1 MNIEHYSYIFI
12 ITAVIT
18 LYLSYLA
25 FVNRNNKSN
34 RSLSLL
40 LVAVSIWS
48 LFYGLELTAE
58 NYNQMYTF
66 VCAEYVGI
74 ANIPVLWLL
83 FVLVYSGRESWIK
96 PLRLLLLLIIPL
108 TTVSLVVTNAD
119 HHLFYK
125 LSEILP
131 TTKGYYHHFVPAV
144 FYWIHIVYSYSVIFI
159 GITIMALN
167 VRSVTKEDK
176 TRVSL
181 IVLSS
186 VIPYMF
192 SLMYIANIRPEG
204 NIDLT
209 PIGFLIMGIL
219 LLSGTFNKDL
229 LDIKPLVLESLFD
242 SVLDA
247 IIITDKDG
255 KVLNINP
262 IAESLF
268 ASGIISKNELLDL
281 LKSEEYIRNLNNNSL
296 YIELQLKHKTY
307 RVQKTNI
314 ENHRGIYTGTMYLIT
329 DITREKEY
337 RLALERS
344 EEQYRL
350 LFENAQEAI
359 VVIQD
364 RKIVFFN
371 PMLQQLTGYSSE
383 ELSEMEINNLISS
396 LDLRM
401 LDDVYQKAKK
411 GDVPENKPQFRLT
424 NRNGSFCW
432 VEFSAILIQWNGKQA
447 GLLFVNNVNREKQAE
462 NMKELLI
469 KISNTYIN
477 ASVDQFDVIVNDS
490 LREMGEF
497 VNADR
502 SYIFDYD
509 WNNNVCSNTY
519 EWCAEGISA
528 EIDNLQNVPLEFLPD
543 WVEIHKR
550 NEPLVIDN
558 LDLLPDTS
566 RVKALL
572 EPQGIKSLVVI
583 PLNNQGNC
591 EGFVGFD
598 SVKIH
603 HSFTEKEIVLLQL
616 FSQMIV
622 NLKNR
627 RYSEQLI
634 NEQISVQHLINLV
647 SSELVNINRDNIEEK
662 IKLILKQTGE
672 FFGVDRSYILRYNE
686 NSGFETNTHEWC
698 AQNIDSQQ
706 DVIVNVDINDFPW
719 WKSQVMKNE
728 IIYVKDTSLLP
739 DDCIIEKNEFRR
751 QGIITLLCFPIIKN
765 SQLIAYYGFDS
776 VVKSK
781 DWNSEQ
787 IAITETIAN
796 IIGDA
801 LIKVENENELIR
813 SKQMAEA
820 ASVAKSNFLSN
831 MSHEIRTPLNG
842 VIGFTELLLNTPLS
856 KIQKDYLDNTIISAN
871 SLLAVIS
878 DILDFSKIESGKM
891 ELESIKTDIVQL
903 FENSMD
909 IIKVSAA
916 KKGLELLLNIHPDI
930 PRFAYI
936 DPIRTK
942 QILVNLL
949 SNAVKFTHT
958 GEIELTLDFSSD
970 DSGSASYLV
979 SVRDSGIGI
988 RNEDRDK
995 LFKAFSQADTSTTR
1009 RYGGTGLGLII
1020 SNSLAQ
1026 QMGSSISFES
1036 EFGKGSVF
1044 AFTIKCNYEFGN
1056 SYEEGIASK
1065 LKNVLVID
1073 DNVHNLKI
1081 LEHTFEHWKVACK
1094 LADSGEA
1101 ALHLIKSGHQ
1111 FDLVIVDYHMP
1122 QMDGLETIHQIR
1134 MATQHETEDLPV
1146 IMLHSS
1152 SDDSSL
1158 FENAKSLNVRHLLTK
1173 PVKNDEL
1180 FYYLNSITDKKR
1192 TEIDEVTSD
1201 SDRLVIGTVEG
1212 DNYKILIVEDTPM
1225 NMIMIGSMLK
1235 AMIKGVEIHEAHN
1248 GSEAISQMHGFCPDL
1263 ILMDVQMP
1271 EMDGLEATRQI
1282 RKLPYGLNVPVIA
1295 LTAGVSK
1302 EEKEQCFTAG
1312 MDDFLSKPIN
1322 KTDLFNIVSKYL
1334 KIDVSNQEKTRHSAN
1349 GHASFDREK
1358 LLGKAGSLELMNTLL
1373 AMAKSEYPVYI
1384 NEIKSVIDDENVDQ
1398 IKLKAHKLKGSALNM
1413 EFGKLGNIA
1422 AEIEK
1427 SASDFTLNRQ
1437 LLSRLID
1444 EWKYLNSE
1452 IDL

>member
-40 LVAVSIWS
+40 LVAVSVWS

-58 NYNQMYTF
+58 NYNQIYTF
-66 VCAEYVGI
+66 VCAEYIGI

-83 FVLVYSGRESWIK
+83 FVLVYSGRENWIK
-96 PLRLLLLLIIPL
+96 PYRILLILIIPL
-108 TTVSLVVTNAD
+108 TTVSLVVTNAG

-131 TTKGYYHHFVPAV
+131 TSKGYYHHFVPAV
-144 FYWIHIVYSYSVIFI
+144 FYWVHIVYSYSVIFI

-167 VRSVTKEDK
+167 VRIVTKEDK

-229 LDIKPLVLESLFD
+229 LDIKPLLLDSLFD
-242 SVLDA
+242 SVLDGV
-247 IIITDKDG
+247 IITDKSG
-255 KVLNINP
+255 KVQNVNP
-262 IAESLF
+262 VAERLLS
-268 ASGIISKNELLDL
+268 SGIVTKDELLNL

-296 YIELQLKHKTY
+296 YIEIQLQDKTF
-307 RVQKTNI
+307 RVQKTSV
-314 ENHRGIYTGTMYLIT
+314 ENQRGVYTGTMYLIA

-364 RKIVFFN
+364 RRIVFFN
-371 PMLQQLTGYSSE
+371 PMLEQLTGYFSE

-396 LDLRM
+396 LDLKM
-401 LDDVYQKAKK
+401 LDEVYQKAKN
-411 GDVPENKPQFRLT
+411 GDIPGNKPQFRLA
-424 NRNGSFCW
+424 NRNGSYCW

-462 NMKELLI
+462 NLKELLI

-509 WNNNVCSNTY
+509 WSNNVCSNSY
-519 EWCAEGISA
+519 EWCADGITA

-550 NEPLVIDN
+550 NEPLIIDN
-558 LDLLPDTS
+558 VDLLPENS
-566 RVKALL
+566 RVRSLL

-583 PLNNQGNC
+583 PLYNQGNC

-647 SSELVNINRDNIEEK
+647 SSELVNINRENIEEK

-686 NSGFETNTHEWC
+686 SSGFETNTHEWC
-698 AQNIDSQQ
+698 AENVDSQQ
-706 DVIVNVDINDFPW
+706 DNIVNVDINNFPW
-719 WKSQVMKNE
+719 WKSQVLKNE
-728 IIYVKDTSLLP
+728 IIYIKDTSLLP
-739 DDCIIEKNEFRR
+739 DDCIIEKNEFKR
-751 QGIITLLCFPIIKN
+751 QGIITLLCFPIIKS

-801 LIKVENENELIR
+801 LIKVDNENELIR

-842 VIGFTELLLNTPLS
+842 VIGFTELLRNTPLT

-970 DSGSASYLV
+970 DSGSASYMV
-979 SVRDSGIGI
+979 SVRDTGIGI

-1036 EFGKGSVF
+1036 ESGQGSVF

-1056 SYEEGIASK
+1056 SYEDGIASK
-1065 LKNVLVID
+1065 LKNILVID
-1073 DNVHNLKI
+1073 DNIHNLKI
-1081 LEHTFEHWKVACK
+1081 LEHTFEHWKVACEVVR
-1094 LADSGEA
+1094 SGEA
-1101 ALHLIKSGHQ
+1101 AVQLIKSGRQ

-1122 QMDGLETIHQIR
+1122 QMDGIETIHQIR
-1134 MATQHETEDLPV
+1134 QITQYDTAVLPV

-1180 FYYLNSITDKKR
+1180 FYYLNSIADNKR
-1192 TEIDEVTSD
+1192 TEIDEVTAD
-1201 SDRLVIGTVEG
+1201 TDRLILGTIEG
-1212 DNYKILIVEDTPM
+1212 RNYKILIVEDTPM

-1235 AMIKGVEIHEAHN
+1235 AMIRDIEIHEAHN
-1248 GSEAISQMHGFCPDL
+1248 GSEAISQMHRISPDL

-1271 EMDGLEATRQI
+1271 ELDGLEATRQI
-1282 RKLPYGLNVPVIA
+1282 RKLHSGQSVPVIA

-1302 EEKEQCFTAG
+1302 EEREQCFSAG
-1312 MDDFLSKPIN
+1312 MDDFLSKPIS
-1322 KTDLFNIVSKYL
+1322 KHELFTIVSKYL
-1334 KIDVSNQEKTRHSAN
+1334 KIEITKPESAQHQKN
-1349 GHASFDREK
+1349 SHLSFDREK
-1358 LLGKAGSLELMNTLL
+1358 LLNKTGSIELVNTLL
-1373 AMAKSEYPVYI
+1373 AMAKTEYPVYI
-1384 NEIKSVIDDENVDQ
+1384 DEIKAVIDDENVDQ
-1398 IKLKAHKLKGSALNM
+1398 IKIKAHKLKGSALNM
-1413 EFGKLGNIA
+1413 EFSKLGSIA
-1422 AEIEK
+1422 QEIEK
-1427 SASDFTLNRQ
+1427 SASDTSHSKQ
-1437 LLSRLID
+1437 LLNSLME
-1444 EWKYLNSE
+1444 EWTCLSKE
-1452 IDL
+1452 IQH